1 MNNLN
6 VQDYI
11 DNHKMSKLQ
20 LMVFILGTLVIFMDG
35 LDSGV
40 IGFVAPSL
48 LQEWGISK
56 SQLAPV
62 LSGSL
67 VGMAIGALVAGAL
80 ADKFGRKW
88 IVCLSTLLFGGFTLL
103 SAYATGVTDLFIYRF
118 ITGLGLGAAM
128 PNIATLVSE
137 YMPKRNRA
145 KMVNFM
151 FCAFPLGITM
161 GGLLSAK
168 IIPSA
173 GWSYMFIY
181 CGMLPFLLG
190 LLLIAILPES
200 VQFLINQDKMKAA
213 KRLMIK
219 ITGDSSVSEKQLIL
233 PVLEKAS
240 KENKSGVSLIL
251 SPAYRFNTF
260 MLWLCCF
267 MSLLVFYLLTSWMPV
282 MLKQIGFTVEQ
293 YSLLASVFPFGGVFG
308 TAIIGY
314 MMDKFKPNKT
324 LMITYFIS
332 ALLFAV
338 SGLFSGN
345 IILFGI
351 AIFLSG
357 AGLVGAQSSLPALTA
372 INYPVQGR
380 ASGVSWMHGI
390 GRTGA
395 ICGAMFGAPI
405 LALNLSFTGLLLLLA
420 IPIVISG
427 VALWLKDRNKTV
439 DVYDNS
445 ENVVIQ

>member
-1 MNNLN
+1 MDSLN

-11 DNHKMSKLQ
+11 DNHKMSSLQ
-20 LMVFILGTLVIFMDG
+20 WLVFILGTVIIFLDG

-48 LQEWGISK
+48 LQAWGITK
-56 SQLAPV
+56 PQLAPV

-67 VGMAIGALVAGAL
+67 VGMAIGALAAGIL

-88 IVCLSTLLFGGFTLL
+88 VVCISTLLFGGFTLL
-103 SAYATGVTDLFIYRF
+103 SAYATGVTDLAIYRF

-137 YMPKRNRA
+137 FMPKHNRA

-161 GGLLSAK
+161 GGLLAAK
-168 IIPSA
+168 VIPTS
-173 GWSYMFIY
+173 GWEHMFIY
-181 CGMLPFLLG
+181 CGVLPLLFGG
-190 LLLIAILPES
+190 LLIVMLPES
-200 VQFLINQDKMKAA
+200 IQFLISHQKSDAA
-213 KRLMIK
+213 KRLMAK
-219 ITGDSSVSEKQLIL
+219 LMGDDSVHQKQLVL
-233 PVLEKAS
+233 PVLENA
-240 KENKSGVSLIL
+240 NGDGGSGVKLIL
-251 SPAYRFNTF
+251 SPAYRFSTL

-282 MLKQIGFTVEQ
+282 MLKQAGFSTEQ
-293 YSLLASVFPFGGVFG
+293 YSLLAAIFPFGGVFG

-314 MMDKFKPNKT
+314 LMDKFKPNKT
-324 LMITYFIS
+324 LMVTYFIS
-332 ALLFAV
+332 ALLFAIT
-338 SGLFSGN
+338 GLFNGN
-345 IILFGI
+345 IVLLGI

-395 ICGAMFGAPI
+395 ICGALFGAQI
-405 LALNLSFTGLLLLLA
+405 LALKLSFTGLLLLLA
-420 IPIVISG
+420 LPILVSG
-427 VALWLKDRNKTV
+427 FALWLKGRHQAM
-439 DVYDNS
+439 DVYDATA
-445 ENVVIQ
+445 NVAAH